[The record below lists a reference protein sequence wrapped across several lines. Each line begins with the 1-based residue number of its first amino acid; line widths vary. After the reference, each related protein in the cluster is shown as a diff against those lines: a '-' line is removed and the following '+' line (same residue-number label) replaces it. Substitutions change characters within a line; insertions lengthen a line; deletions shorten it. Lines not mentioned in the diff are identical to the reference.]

1 MIVFQSEVMKKFL
14 DIKKLDSLF
23 LHFFAERF
31 AMLVPMY
38 CDGRLQ
44 PVGHTDQ
51 IIDLKSY

>member
-1 MIVFQSEVMKKFL
+1 MIVFQSEVMKKIL